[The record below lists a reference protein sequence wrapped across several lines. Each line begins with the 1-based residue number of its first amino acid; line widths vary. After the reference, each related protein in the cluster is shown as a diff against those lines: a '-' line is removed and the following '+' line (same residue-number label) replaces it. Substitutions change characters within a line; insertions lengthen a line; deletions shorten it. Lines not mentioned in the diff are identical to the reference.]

1 MVLFLWREWRRFRGS
16 KYWISSS
23 FFLSILGTNGSLVSL
38 LSVDE
43 KVFAWNFSVLTLD
56 AFKTPTN
63 EKRQFTKLFS
73 RSRSRNF
80 SFSKLFSFNPI
91 YLSVAISNLKLF
103 TKSIVPKIK
112 VKVALEMMVIIKV
125 NSKEAWSWMG
135 DSYHGCNICDKFRSW
150 KIFEVMEAAITNGVR
165 IIIRIRLHFLDFQLM
180 IMPAIM

>member
-1 MVLFLWREWRRFRGS
+1 MKTFSWFKILN
-16 KYWISSS
+16 
-23 FFLSILGTNGSLVSL
+23 FFLIFLSNLGTNVSLVSL

-56 AFKTPTN
+56 AFKSPTN

-103 TKSIVPKIK
+103 TKSTAPKIK
-112 VKVALEMMVIIKV
+112 VKMALEMMVIIKV
-125 NSKEAWSWMG
+125 NSKEA
-135 DSYHGCNICDKFRSW
+135 
-150 KIFEVMEAAITNGVR
+150 
-165 IIIRIRLHFLDFQLM
+165 
-180 IMPAIM
+180 